1 MWGINIQPDL
11 VAAIINGIDALSP
24 LGGALVGLIWL
35 TVGLLAWM
43 AARDQLSQVPAL
55 MDREHWPSE
64 RLAARVER
72 QPQARVFYPQAVGEI
87 DREAPASS
95 PAH

>member
-1 MWGINIQPDL
+1 MWGMSTQLDL
-11 VAAIINGIDALSP
+11 AAAIIDRIDALSP

-35 TVGLLAWM
+35 SVGLLAWM
-43 AARDQLSQVPAL
+43 AARDQLSQVPL
-55 MDREHWPSE
+55 LRGTEYWPSE
-64 RLAARVER
+64 RLAVHMER

-87 DREAPASS
+87 CREVPASS